1 MTHWSLPRGE
11 SGLCLASHE
20 TLFCSHERSLKSPEK
35 LTEAF
40 SDPTPTTEEINR
52 TLEAMELIA
61 PLSEKETARKSHQL
75 FHVVMKAPR
84 SLAYSQEKKWD
95 GSPWMQ
101 YMSWCRILLCSKNN
115 ALVVNGV
122 TGPIRQFAAQS

>member
-40 SDPTPTTEEINR
+40 SDPTPTNEEINR

-84 SLAYSQEKKWD
+84 SLPGEEVGRLSLDAIHELVSD
-95 GSPWMQ
+95 SPVQ
-101 YMSWCRILLCSKNN
+101 
-115 ALVVNGV
+115 
-122 TGPIRQFAAQS
+122 